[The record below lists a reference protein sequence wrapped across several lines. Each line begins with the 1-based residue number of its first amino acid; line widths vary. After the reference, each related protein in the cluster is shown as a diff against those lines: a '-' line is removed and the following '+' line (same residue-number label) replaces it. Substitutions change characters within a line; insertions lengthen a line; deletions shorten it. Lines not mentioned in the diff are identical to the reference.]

1 MPVLSANETRSRP
14 TNPSGPACS
23 ISYSTASKEMS
34 HDPVARAGQHTE
46 AIIEDAL
53 ESLTNLRSLP
63 CPDDPGVRLHTLASL
78 ALQIHTTL
86 AAAVLEA
93 R

>member
-1 MPVLSANETRSRP
+1 MTLSPEPASTPKPSSRTPSSRSLTCAAFLAP
-14 TNPSGPACS
+14 TTPACGS
-23 ISYSTASKEMS
+23 
-34 HDPVARAGQHTE
+34 
-46 AIIEDAL
+46 
-53 ESLTNLRSLP
+53 
-63 CPDDPGVRLHTLASL
+63 HTLASL